1 MLFKNTFEP
10 IPALQFVYKNL
21 QLTSTL
27 GRHFLLDLPFCT
39 DADTLR
45 AEFDLMEATAAII
58 HDDTHRTKLS
68 HLRNQ
73 LHQINDIRPTLSV
86 LESGQVLDDI
96 QLFEIKK
103 TAILTDAIAQDLA
116 AIQCTLFP
124 LEEMGEVVACLD
136 PEHTHIPHFYIY
148 SAYDPEL
155 AKWRERIQNAQSV
168 QEAEEFR
175 FQAQKVEDKV
185 RAHLTEQLRP
195 WGEAIARNLDTL
207 AHLDL
212 ILAKVRL
219 ASDWHC
225 CRPEVTDHTEL
236 VQLSN
241 PEVAAALAEKGRR
254 FQPIDIHFGRETILV
269 TGANMAGKSVLLKTL
284 ALAQYLFQFGFYVP
298 AQRAS
303 LCVVEE
309 IITSIGDRQSELSGL
324 SSFAVEI
331 LTIDKIIQE
340 GRAGKR
346 VLALVDELAR
356 TTNPE
361 EGKVLVGNFIRLTT
375 QLGIT
380 ALVTTHYSGIEASCR
395 RLRVKGLQLKEGQQ
409 VITTGNISDFM
420 DYALVETDADE
431 VPMEAFTIARL
442 FGVDDELLAKPR

>member
-27 GRHFLLDLPFCT
+27 GRHYLLDLPFCT

-45 AEFDLMEATAAII
+45 AEFDLMEATAAIV

-195 WGEAIARNLDTL
+195 WGKAIARNLGTL

-212 ILAKVRL
+212 ILAKIRL

-225 CRPEVTDHTEL
+225 CRPEVTDRTEL

-284 ALAQYLFQFGFYVP
+284 ALTQYLFQFGFYVP

-380 ALVTTHYSGIEASCR
+380 ALVTTHYGGIEASCR
-395 RLRVKGLQLKEGQQ
+395 RLRVKGLQLKEGQ
-409 VITTGNISDFM
+409 VITAGNISDFM

>member
-1 MLFKNTFEP
+1 M
-10 IPALQFVYKNL
+10 A
-21 QLTSTL
+21 
-27 GRHFLLDLPFCT
+27 
-39 DADTLR
+39 
-45 AEFDLMEATAAII
+45 
-58 HDDTHRTKLS
+58 
-68 HLRNQ
+68 
-73 LHQINDIRPTLSV
+73 
-86 LESGQVLDDI
+86 
-96 QLFEIKK
+96 
-103 TAILTDAIAQDLA
+103 
-116 AIQCTLFP
+116 
-124 LEEMGEVVACLD
+124 
-136 PEHTHIPHFYIY
+136 
-148 SAYDPEL
+148 
-155 AKWRERIQNAQSV
+155 
-168 QEAEEFR
+168 
-175 FQAQKVEDKV
+175 
-185 RAHLTEQLRP
+185 RAHPERP
-195 WGEAIARNLDTL
+195 ECAGGGGVPLPDTL

-225 CRPEVTDHTEL
+225 CRPEVADHTEL

-241 PEVAAALAEKGRR
+241 PEVAAALAEKGRH

-284 ALAQYLFQFGFYVP
+284 ALTQYLFQFGFYVP

-309 IITSIGDRQSELSGL
+309 IISSIGDRQSELSGL

-380 ALVTTHYSGIEASCR
+380 ALVTTHYGGIEASCR
-395 RLRVKGLQLKEGQQ
+395 RLRVKGLQLKEGQ
-409 VITTGNISDFM
+409 VITAGNISDFM

>member
-27 GRHFLLDLPFCT
+27 GRHYLLDLPFCT

-45 AEFDLMEATAAII
+45 AEFDLMEATAAIV

-103 TAILTDAIAQDLA
+103 TAILTNAIAQDLA

-195 WGEAIARNLDTL
+195 WGKAIARNLDTL

-225 CRPEVTDHTEL
+225 CRPEVADRTEL

-284 ALAQYLFQFGFYVP
+284 ALTQYLFQFGFYVP

-380 ALVTTHYSGIEASCR
+380 ALVTTHYGGIEASCR
-395 RLRVKGLQLKEGQQ
+395 RLRVKGLQLKEGQ
-409 VITTGNISDFM
+409 VITAGNISDFM

-442 FGVDDELLAKPR
+442 FGVDNELLAKPR

>member
-27 GRHFLLDLPFCT
+27 GRHYLLDLPFCT

-45 AEFDLMEATAAII
+45 TEFDLMEATAAIV

-225 CRPEVTDHTEL
+225 CRPEVTDRTEL

-284 ALAQYLFQFGFYVP
+284 ALTQYLFQFGFYVP

-380 ALVTTHYSGIEASCR
+380 ALITTHYGGIEASCR
-395 RLRVKGLQLKEGQQ
+395 RLRVKGLQLKEGQ
-409 VITTGNISDFM
+409 VITAGNISDFM

-442 FGVDDELLAKPR
+442 FGVDNELLAKPR

>member
-27 GRHFLLDLPFCT
+27 GRHYLLDLPFCT

-45 AEFDLMEATAAII
+45 AEFDLMEATAAIV
-58 HDDTHRTKLS
+58 HDDTHRAKLS

-225 CRPEVTDHTEL
+225 CRPDVADHTEL

-284 ALAQYLFQFGFYVP
+284 ALTQYLFQFGFYVP

-380 ALVTTHYSGIEASCR
+380 ALVTTHYGGIEASCR
-395 RLRVKGLQLKEGQQ
+395 RLRVKGLQLKEGQ
-409 VITTGNISDFM
+409 VITAGNISDFM

>member
-27 GRHFLLDLPFCT
+27 GRHYLLDLPFCT

-45 AEFDLMEATAAII
+45 AEFDLMEATAAIV

-73 LHQINDIRPTLSV
+73 LHQINDIRPTISV

-225 CRPEVTDHTEL
+225 CRPEVTDRTEL

-284 ALAQYLFQFGFYVP
+284 ALTQYLFQFGFYVP

-380 ALVTTHYSGIEASCR
+380 ALVTTHYGGIEASCR
-395 RLRVKGLQLKEGQQ
+395 RLRVKGLQLKEGQ
-409 VITTGNISDFM
+409 VITAGNISDFM

-442 FGVDDELLAKPR
+442 FGVDNELLAKPR

>member
-284 ALAQYLFQFGFYVP
+284 ALTQYLFQFGFYVP

-395 RLRVKGLQLKEGQQ
+395 RLRVKGLQLKEGQ

>member
-21 QLTSTL
+21 QFTSTL
-27 GRHFLLDLPFCT
+27 GRHYLLDLPFCT

-45 AEFDLMEATAAII
+45 AEFDLMEATAAIV

-225 CRPEVTDHTEL
+225 CRPDVADHTEL

-380 ALVTTHYSGIEASCR
+380 ALITTHYGGIEASCR
-395 RLRVKGLQLKEGQQ
+395 RLRVKGLQLKEGQ
-409 VITTGNISDFM
+409 VITAGNISDFM

-442 FGVDDELLAKPR
+442 FGVDNELLAKPR

>member
-27 GRHFLLDLPFCT
+27 GRHYLLDLPFCT

-45 AEFDLMEATAAII
+45 AEFDLMEATAAIV

-103 TAILTDAIAQDLA
+103 TAILTGAIANDLA
-116 AIQCTLFP
+116 AIQCPLFP
-124 LEEMGEVVACLD
+124 LEGMEEVVACLD

-185 RAHLTEQLRP
+185 RAHLTEQLQP
-195 WGEAIARNLDTL
+195 WREAIARSP
-207 AHLDL
+207 
-212 ILAKVRL
+212 RC
-219 ASDWHC
+219 DWPATGTAAVPRWPTTPSWC
-225 CRPEVTDHTEL
+225 SSPTPRWPLPSPKRAAT
-236 VQLSN
+236 SN
-241 PEVAAALAEKGRR
+241 PS
-254 FQPIDIHFGRETILV
+254 T
-269 TGANMAGKSVLLKTL
+269 
-284 ALAQYLFQFGFYVP
+284 Y
-298 AQRAS
+298 
-303 LCVVEE
+303 
-309 IITSIGDRQSELSGL
+309 TS
-324 SSFAVEI
+324 A
-331 LTIDKIIQE
+331 
-340 GRAGKR
+340 
-346 VLALVDELAR
+346 
-356 TTNPE
+356 
-361 EGKVLVGNFIRLTT
+361 
-375 QLGIT
+375 
-380 ALVTTHYSGIEASCR
+380 
-395 RLRVKGLQLKEGQQ
+395 
-409 VITTGNISDFM
+409 
-420 DYALVETDADE
+420 
-431 VPMEAFTIARL
+431 
-442 FGVDDELLAKPR
+442 AKPSW

>member
-21 QLTSTL
+21 QLTSNL
-27 GRHFLLDLPFCT
+27 GRHYLLDLPFCT
-39 DADTLR
+39 DADALR
-45 AEFDLMEATAAII
+45 AEFDLMEATAAIVQ
-58 HDDTHRTKLS
+58 DDANRTKLS

-73 LHQINDIRPTLSV
+73 LHQINDIRPTLAV

-103 TAILTDAIAQDLA
+103 TAILTDAIAKDLA

-124 LEEMGEVVACLD
+124 LEEMGAVVAHLD

-185 RAHLTEQLRP
+185 RAHLTELLQP
-195 WGEAIARNLDTL
+195 WREAIARNLDTL

-225 CRPEVTDHTEL
+225 CRPEVADHTEL

-241 PEVAAALAEKGRR
+241 PEVAAALAEKGRH

-284 ALAQYLFQFGFYVP
+284 ALTQYLFQFGFYVP

-380 ALVTTHYSGIEASCR
+380 ALVTTHYGGIEATCR
-395 RLRVKGLQLKEGQQ
+395 RLRVKGLQLKEGQ
-409 VITTGNISDFM
+409 VITAGNIGDFM
-420 DYALVETDADE
+420 DYALVETDASE

>member
-27 GRHFLLDLPFCT
+27 GRHYLLDLPFCT

-45 AEFDLMEATAAII
+45 AEFDLMEATAAIV

-225 CRPEVTDHTEL
+225 CRPDVADHTEL

-284 ALAQYLFQFGFYVP
+284 ALTQYLFQFGFYVP

-380 ALVTTHYSGIEASCR
+380 ALVTTHYGGIEASCR
-395 RLRVKGLQLKEGQQ
+395 RLRVKGLQLKEGQ
-409 VITTGNISDFM
+409 VITAGNISDFM

-442 FGVDDELLAKPR
+442 FGVDNELLAKPR